1 MSLQASDQRV
11 PERVA
16 TIQAFVNVRRDNQPP
31 FFINTPYG
39 RAIRENQVINT
50 TLLTVTAT
58 DSDLVVNLI
67 YSYRISEHHKTLK
80 SRNMLNANLLCTSLL
95 CQFLNRVQSDMSPL
109 ESSLL
114 RPSLKSTLYL
124 EQSISS
130 DLSEMMSF

>member
-58 DSDLVVNLI
+58 DSDLVVSFI

-80 SRNMLNANLLCTSLL
+80 SRNMLNTNLLYTSLL
-95 CQFLNRVQSDMSPL
+95 
-109 ESSLL
+109 
-114 RPSLKSTLYL
+114 
-124 EQSISS
+124 
-130 DLSEMMSF
+130 